1 MKKSHAVSA
10 IRHILDQE
18 LHNQKLDKFSES
30 ARLNEDLYLDSVLLM
45 QLLLHLELSLGVEI
59 PDTVLSKE
67 DFATVSSL
75 ADFLMTQADETTIP
89 NAPQAPRV
97 EEFDDIKVH
106 CFVSCLCESIKANP
120 SVDHRPFYFGVW
132 DSEVLIN
139 EKWQLAYHSDE
150 INHDEFRIWYKRMY
164 GISVMPWY
172 QKALSKKENLKTL
185 LTLIERKSES
195 QHIMVMLDMFLL
207 PERENKFNQNPFPHY
222 VMLEKTDDP
231 DIWFMHDPDFRWQG
245 HQNKAQVMTAIASEA
260 VAGGYIFDSSHI
272 QASTRCV
279 IRDYFLAS
287 FQPNTNPMT
296 DAVRN
301 IFQVHVDTDPSSP
314 CIAGLSDALKQLP
327 VLAIRKYAY
336 EHGFA
341 FFWRDIGFPDA
352 EFEFW
357 CDVIEELVSGYKAI
371 QFRAMKFTSGQLTP
385 ADNTA
390 LVQETFALLD
400 SQDEREFRIKRH
412 LYRVFEQWCH
422 IHQLSGAVSH
432 QYVAPETV

>member
-1 MKKSHAVSA
+1 MTKSHAVSA

-18 LHNQKLDKFSES
+18 LHSTKLHKFSES

-45 QLLLHLELSLGVEI
+45 QLLINLELSLGVEI

-75 ADFLMTQADETTIP
+75 ADFLMAQAGETTISD
-89 NAPQAPRV
+89 APEAARV

-139 EKWQLAYHSDE
+139 EKGQLAYHSDE

-164 GISVMPWY
+164 GVSVMPWY
-172 QKALSKKENLKTL
+172 QETLSKEENLKTL
-185 LTLIERKSES
+185 LALIERKSES

-245 HQNKAQVMTAIASEA
+245 PQNKAQVIAAIASEA

-272 QASTRCV
+272 QASTLGV

-287 FQPNTNPMT
+287 FKPNFNPMT
-296 DAVRN
+296 DTVRK
-301 IFQVHVDTDPSSP
+301 IVRAHVASDSP
-314 CIAGLSDALKQLP
+314 GLCIIGLSDAVKQLP

-336 EHGFA
+336 EHAFA
-341 FFWRDIGFPDA
+341 FFWRDIGFPEA

-357 CDVIEELVSGYKAI
+357 CDEIEALVSGYKAI
-371 QFRAMKFTSGQLTP
+371 QFRAMKLATGHLTQ
-385 ADNTA
+385 ADITA
-390 LVQETFALLD
+390 IAQEAFVLLD
-400 SQDEREFRIKRH
+400 KQDECEFRIKRQ
-412 LYRVFEQWCH
+412 LYRVFEQWCQKH
-422 IHQLSGAVSH
+422 KFTPSTFQRNTALEAV
-432 QYVAPETV
+432 

>member
-1 MKKSHAVSA
+1 M
-10 IRHILDQE
+10 
-18 LHNQKLDKFSES
+18 
-30 ARLNEDLYLDSVLLM
+30 
-45 QLLLHLELSLGVEI
+45 
-59 PDTVLSKE
+59 
-67 DFATVSSL
+67 SSL
-75 ADFLMTQADETTIP
+75 ADFLMAQAGETTISD
-89 NAPQAPRV
+89 APEAARV

-139 EKWQLAYHSDE
+139 EKGQLAYHSDE

-164 GISVMPWY
+164 GVSVMPWY
-172 QKALSKKENLKTL
+172 QETLSKEENLKTL
-185 LTLIERKSES
+185 LALIERKSES

-245 HQNKAQVMTAIASEA
+245 PQNKAQVIAAIASEA

-272 QASTRCV
+272 QASTLGV

-287 FQPNTNPMT
+287 FKPNFNPMT
-296 DAVRN
+296 DTVRK
-301 IFQVHVDTDPSSP
+301 IVRAHVASDSSGL
-314 CIAGLSDALKQLP
+314 CIIGLSDAVKQLP

-336 EHGFA
+336 EHAFA
-341 FFWRDIGFPDA
+341 FFWRDIGFPEA

-357 CDVIEELVSGYKAI
+357 CDEIEALVSGYKAI
-371 QFRAMKFTSGQLTP
+371 QFRAMKLATGHLTQ
-385 ADNTA
+385 ADITA
-390 LVQETFALLD
+390 IAQEAFVLLD
-400 SQDEREFRIKRH
+400 KQDECEFRIKRQ
-412 LYRVFEQWCH
+412 LYRVFEQWCQKH
-422 IHQLSGAVSH
+422 KFTPSTFQRNTALEAV
-432 QYVAPETV
+432 

>member
-10 IRHILDQE
+10 IRYILERE

-75 ADFLMTQADETTIP
+75 ADFLIAQAGETTISE
-89 NAPQAPRV
+89 APQAAQV
-97 EEFDDIKVH
+97 EDFDDIKVH

-132 DSEVLIN
+132 DAEVLVN
-139 EKWQLAYHSDE
+139 EKRQLAYHSRE

-164 GISVMPWY
+164 GVSVMPWY
-172 QKALSKKENLKTL
+172 QEALSKKENLKTL
-185 LTLIERKSES
+185 LRLIERKSES

-231 DIWFMHDPDFRWQG
+231 EIWFMHDPDFRWQG
-245 HQNKAQVMTAIASEA
+245 PQSKAQVMAAIASES
-260 VAGGYIFDSSHI
+260 VAGGYIFDSDHI
-272 QASTRCV
+272 QPSAQSV

-287 FQPNTNPMT
+287 FQPNINPMT
-296 DAVRN
+296 DTVRQ
-301 IFQVHVDTDPSSP
+301 ILREHVATDASAP
-314 CIAGLSDALKQLP
+314 CIKGLTDALKQLP

-352 EFEFW
+352 EFEYW
-357 CDVIEELVSGYKAI
+357 CDVIEELVSGYKVI
-371 QFRAMKFTSGQLTP
+371 QFRAMKLASGQLLL

-400 SQDEREFRIKRH
+400 KQDEREFRIKRH
-412 LYRVFEQWCH
+412 LHRVFEQWCH
-422 IHQLSGAVSH
+422 IHQLSGAASH
-432 QYVAPETV
+432 QREELETV